1 MAKKFNSLRA
11 NMPRESRD
19 RAHACARE
27 MLAEMSLQDME
38 GMGGSLDIIA
48 RFPEG
53 DVKVRQFGDIAPA
66 Q

>member
-38 GMGGSLDIIA
+38 GMDGFVGHHCPIP
-48 RFPEG
+48 RR